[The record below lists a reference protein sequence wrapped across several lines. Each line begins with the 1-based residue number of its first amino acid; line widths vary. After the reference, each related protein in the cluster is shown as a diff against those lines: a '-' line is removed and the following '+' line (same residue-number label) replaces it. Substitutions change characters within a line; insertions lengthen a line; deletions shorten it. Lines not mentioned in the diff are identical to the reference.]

1 MRLLKNYLDDTMT
14 VITTSADLKAAIKQL
29 EQQQASEWP
38 LLKEEFLKTA
48 DSLKLINIIKSTF
61 KEAVNTPDLKTDI
74 INSAIG
80 LTTGILAKKII
91 IGKTLNPLSKLAGV
105 VLEIFVANKTT
116 KNANDI
122 KSLGSFIMKKIFG
135 QHDEAE
141 KI

>member
-1 MRLLKNYLDDTMT
+1 M
-14 VITTSADLKAAIKQL
+14 ISIATSEDLKKAIKQL
-29 EQQQASEWP
+29 ELQQANEWP

-48 DSLKLINIIKSTF
+48 ERLKLINIIKNTF
-61 KEAVNTPDLKTDI
+61 KEAVNVPDLKTDI
-74 INSAIG
+74 INTAIG

-122 KSLGSFIMKKIFG
+122 KSMGSIIMNKLFNRSTVLES
-135 QHDEAE
+135 HDG
-141 KI
+141 KSV